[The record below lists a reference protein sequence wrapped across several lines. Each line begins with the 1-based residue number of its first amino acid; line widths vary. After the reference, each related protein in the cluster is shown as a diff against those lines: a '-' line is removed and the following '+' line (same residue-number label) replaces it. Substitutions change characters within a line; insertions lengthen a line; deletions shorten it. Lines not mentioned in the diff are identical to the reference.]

1 MSRCWKGLWD
11 TGIFCSSLFPT
22 LRPQQESE
30 RKGTIPLEG
39 FYFCFSFVT
48 CYLCAKALKCAQ
60 LSRQLSNLH
69 DSIFTNCFQ
78 LVVLLSNSSFQ
89 ASQSLTQLLDSS
101 QDESSKIIDHCS
113 SVVNW
118 VNEQLKKC
126 QELPSIVNGMWVL
139 WTGCEWVRY
148 QDQTDAFEVCDSQK
162 NRIQP
167 DQEE

>member
-11 TGIFCSSLFPT
+11 TGILCSSLFPT

-101 QDESSKIIDHCS
+101 QDESSKIVSFIDHCS

-126 QELPSIVNGMWVL
+126 QELPSIVNGTWVSQIPRSNWCVWSL
-139 WTGCEWVRY
+139 W
-148 QDQTDAFEVCDSQK
+148 
-162 NRIQP
+162 
-167 DQEE
+167 

>member
-1 MSRCWKGLWD
+1 MSRCWKRLWD
-11 TGIFCSSLFPT
+11 TGSFCFEFVSYSETAAREREKGNNPT
-22 LRPQQESE
+22 RRVL
-30 RKGTIPLEG
+30 
-39 FYFCFSFVT
+39 FYFFVFSFVT

-78 LVVLLSNSSFQ
+78 LVVLLSSSSFQ

-101 QDESSKIIDHCS
+101 QDESSKIVSFIDHCS

-126 QELPSIVNGMWVL
+126 QELPSIVNG
-139 WTGCEWVRY
+139 T
-148 QDQTDAFEVCDSQK
+148 
-162 NRIQP
+162 
-167 DQEE
+167 